1 MRDARPHFRS
11 QKGNQTSRW
20 GWGLRFL
27 LYSHDGLGL
36 GHIRR
41 NLAIASALINTV
53 PKASILIATSAQ
65 HVDDLGVPPRGVD
78 VLKIPAIRKV
88 DNDRY
93 AARSLPIPE
102 KDLRALRSTLLSGAV
117 ESFRP
122 DVVLADKHPV
132 GAQGELRGA
141 LMIHRSRG
149 GGTVLGL
156 RDILDHPVALM
167 REWASHD
174 IMSLIAEHY
183 DRVLVYGDRNIFDPV
198 RAYEFHPSVAART
211 TFCGYVCNSPVF
223 RRPDSPAAD
232 AKRPIRAKVLA
243 TVGGGED
250 GFSRAEAFINAAK
263 SAPWTATVV
272 AGPCGTPSEQRA
284 LRCLA
289 DDAGVAYH
297 TFIDDLPERLGQAD
311 ALVCM
316 GGYNTLVEALSKGT
330 PTVCLPR
337 ASPRMEQ
344 LLRATAF
351 ARLGLLRVLRPEQID
366 ACALRESL
374 TEVLTWSRHEVSCR
388 ARAAL
393 DFAGAEHAAASLAEV
408 GRRKGALLDVVG

>member
-1 MRDARPHFRS
+1 V
-11 QKGNQTSRW
+11 
-20 GWGLRFL
+20 GLRFL

-36 GHIRR
+36 GHVRR
-41 NLAIASALINTV
+41 NLAIASALINAI
-53 PKASILIATSAQ
+53 PEASILIATSAR
-65 HVDDLGVPPRGVD
+65 HVDDLGVPPQGVD
-78 VLKIPAIRKV
+78 VLKIPAIRKL

-102 KDLRALRSTLLSGAV
+102 KELRALRSTLLSGAV

-122 DVVLADKHPV
+122 DVVLVDKHPV

-141 LMIHRSRG
+141 LTVHRARG

-156 RDILDHPVALM
+156 RDILDHPAAVM

-174 IMSLIAEHY
+174 IMTLIAEHY
-183 DRVLVYGDRNIFDPV
+183 DRVLVYGERNVFDPV
-198 RAYEFHPSVAART
+198 SAYEFHPSVAART
-211 TFCGYVCNSPVF
+211 TFCGYVCNSSVF
-223 RRPDSPAAD
+223 MRPDSSAAD
-232 AKRPIRAKVLA
+232 AKRSSRAKVLA

-250 GFSRAEAFINAAK
+250 GFSRVEVFINAAK
-263 SAPWTATVV
+263 RAPWTATVV
-272 AGPCGTPSEQRA
+272 AGPCGTPDEQRA
-284 LRCLA
+284 LRSLA
-289 DDAGVAYH
+289 EDAGVAYH
-297 TFIDDLPERLGQAD
+297 TFLDDLPERLGQAD

-337 ASPRMEQ
+337 ASPRLEQ

-351 ARLGLLRVLRPEQID
+351 ARLGLLRVLQPEEID
-366 ACALRESL
+366 AGALRERL
-374 TEVLTWSRHEVSCR
+374 TEVLTWSRYDVSRR

-393 DFAGAEHAAASLAEV
+393 DFAGAEHAAACLAEV
-408 GRRKGALLDVVG
+408 GGRKGAGAGGGELTWPHAGATSPMC